1 MGAPEQHWLCVCVC
15 EGAAVRKRETV
26 IVPVI
31 DLSMERPQIVTSY
44 SHFCCEEVA

>member
-1 MGAPEQHWLCVCVC
+1 MGAPMVSTGCVSVC

-31 DLSMERPQIVTSY
+31 DLSVERPQIVTSY